1 MLRAGDRYDQAC
13 SRRYNYLMSTQP
25 VEVLVTVTFPEEI
38 IEPLRHISPRVRL
51 TMQPVRGPEDIPNDV
66 WNRTE
71 VLYTDRLLAPVA
83 AGPNLRWIQVHH
95 AGVDHTACK
104 QL

>member
-25 VEVLVTVTFPEEI
+25 VEVLVTVSFPEEI

-71 VLYTDRLLAPVA
+71 GLYPDRLLPPA
-83 AGPNLRWIQVHH
+83 AAVPHLRRIQFHS
-95 AGVDHTACK
+95 AGVRP
-104 QL
+104 